1 MLRTLWWPLWLA
13 VPLFLFFVFR
23 FLLYQG
29 NQNMRHSRI
38 LSLLTTTVAAAMLA
52 GCAGM
57 PGSGMGPGSG
67 PGMGQPGMHQPATP
81 PPPQWQTPGPRGGAC
96 DAGPAKSAIGKQS
109 TAAVIEKAR
118 VSAGAAMARVL
129 HPNQPTT
136 LEFNHERLNLLVDG
150 AGRITAVRCG

>member
-1 MLRTLWWPLWLA
+1 
-13 VPLFLFFVFR
+13 
-23 FLLYQG
+23 
-29 NQNMRHSRI
+29 MRHFRI
-38 LSLLTTTVAAAMLA
+38 LSLLTTTVAAAVLA
-52 GCAGM
+52 GCAGL
-57 PGSGMGPGSG
+57 PGGGSGTGLGTGPGRSAG
-67 PGMGQPGMHQPATP
+67 TPGAQQPAT

-96 DAGPAKSAIGKQS
+96 EAGPAQSAIGKQS

-136 LEFNHERLNLLVDG
+136 LEFNHERLNLVVDS

>member
-1 MLRTLWWPLWLA
+1 MHP
-13 VPLFLFFVFR
+13 
-23 FLLYQG
+23 
-29 NQNMRHSRI
+29 SRI
-38 LSLLTTTVAAAMLA
+38 LSLLTATVAAAVLA

-57 PGSGMGPGSG
+57 PGSGAGSG
-67 PGMGQPGMHQPATP
+67 PGMGKPGMHSPAT

>member
-1 MLRTLWWPLWLA
+1 
-13 VPLFLFFVFR
+13 
-23 FLLYQG
+23 
-29 NQNMRHSRI
+29 
-38 LSLLTTTVAAAMLA
+38 
-52 GCAGM
+52 
-57 PGSGMGPGSG
+57 MGPGSG
-67 PGMGQPGMHQPATP
+67 PGMHQPATP